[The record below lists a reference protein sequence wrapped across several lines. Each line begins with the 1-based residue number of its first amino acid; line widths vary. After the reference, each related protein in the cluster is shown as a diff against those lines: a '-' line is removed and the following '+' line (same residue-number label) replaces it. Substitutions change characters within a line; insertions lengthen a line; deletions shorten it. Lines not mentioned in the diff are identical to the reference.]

1 MPQCLC
7 KLDKLYELTSMRQKI
22 LFIEPPKDYWFLMGE
37 YLPPPTALLALAAYI
52 NRELPEVEVDVLDC
66 QAEQKNWQDIEK
78 YIESSSPTIAA
89 TSGFTC
95 NAYVCARTAEIA
107 KTVNPDI
114 VTIVGGQHFT
124 FTAEQSLMDFPEI
137 DYIVRGEGEVTI
149 AELLKVLKTGKGVDK
164 VLGISY
170 TRETDII
177 HNPDRELIENLDT
190 LPYPAYNLVEDNLD
204 KYHFT
209 IMAGKNKK
217 YLIME
222 GSRGCCHKCT
232 FCTQWKHWGGKC
244 RTKSAKRIADEM
256 QFLHDT
262 YGGEFLWLTDDN
274 FDYRHRAP
282 DLWEA
287 LRPRKFTNDI
297 TWFFQ
302 ARTDDIANNPK
313 LVDKLSKVGN
323 NWILIGVENN
333 SPENLKN
340 FKKGLKVGDAG
351 KAMKILKANDIFSQ
365 AMMIIGSRTD
375 TSESFERLR
384 QFSLDI
390 EPDLALYTVLTPYPG
405 TDVYD
410 EAVKNDWIEDT
421 NYAHYD
427 MVHSIMPTETLTRQQ
442 VQEEL
447 YQCYRSFY
455 GSLPRNIAGLF
466 SKNEIKKRCYRHM
479 AGKSVLRNLRRL
491 I

>member
-1 MPQCLC
+1 
-7 KLDKLYELTSMRQKI
+7 MRQKI

-52 NRELPEVEVDVLDC
+52 QRELPEVEIEVLDC
-66 QAEQKNWQDIEK
+66 QAEQKNWKDIEK
-78 YIESSSPTIAA
+78 YLTSTKPSLVAM
-89 TSGFTC
+89 SGFTA

-107 KTVNPDI
+107 KKVNPEI
-114 VTIVGGQHFT
+114 VTVVGGQHFT

-137 DYIVRGEGEVTI
+137 DYIVRGEGEVTFFKLI
-149 AELLKVLKTGKGVDK
+149 KALKKGKGIEK
-164 VLGISY
+164 IKGLSY
-170 TRETDII
+170 THVTDII
-177 HNPDRELIENLDT
+177 HNPDRELIKNLDT
-190 LPYPAYNLVEDNLD
+190 LPYPAYDLVENNLD

-222 GSRGCCHKCT
+222 GSRGCRHKCT
-232 FCTQWKHWGGKC
+232 FCTQWKHWGGKW

-256 QFLHDT
+256 QHLHNNF
-262 YGGEFLWLTDDN
+262 GGEFLWLTDDN

-282 DLWEA
+282 DLWNE
-287 LRPRKFTNDI
+287 LRPRKFTKDI

-302 ARTDDIANNPK
+302 ARTDDIANNPELVKK
-313 LVDKLSKVGN
+313 LNKVGN

-333 SPENLKN
+333 SPKNLKSY
-340 FKKGLKVGDAG
+340 KKGVKVSDAG
-351 KAMKILKANDIFSQ
+351 KAMKILKANNIFAH
-365 AMMIIGSRTD
+365 AMMIIGSRSD
-375 TSESFERLR
+375 TSGSIQSLR
-384 QFSLDI
+384 DFSLEI

-405 TDVYD
+405 TDVYNQ
-410 EAVKNDWIEDT
+410 AMKNNWIEDT

-427 MVHSIMPTETLTRQQ
+427 MVHAIMPTETLTRQQ

-447 YQCYRSFY
+447 YGCYRSYY